1 MYEFLHNQGKFY
13 GFRVCDDNSNELLT
27 FSRAPLLWSASQSL
41 LHSLKT
47 SLGHPMEAFTVL
59 QNSISPADHFSHFFL
74 KAIPAVAFER
84 GCTNSH
90 L

>member
-1 MYEFLHNQGKFY
+1 
-13 GFRVCDDNSNELLT
+13 
-27 FSRAPLLWSASQSL
+27 
-41 LHSLKT
+41 
-47 SLGHPMEAFTVL
+47 MEAFTVL